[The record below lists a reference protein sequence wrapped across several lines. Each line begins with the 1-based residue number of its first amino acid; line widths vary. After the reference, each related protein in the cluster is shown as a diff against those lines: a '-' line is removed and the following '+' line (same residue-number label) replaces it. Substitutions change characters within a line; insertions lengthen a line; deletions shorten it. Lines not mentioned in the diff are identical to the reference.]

1 VKSFPKFP
9 VAKALVRH
17 PERAKIVEKRPNITE
32 REAKYETKK
41 FKGEQARYE
50 QYTNQAMHKL
60 TKRIV
65 TQINSFLDGN
75 SVINKMLDDVNILN
89 TLDMEYVEKIIF
101 ALNRANDRVV
111 GALQRL
117 NVKVET
123 YQKPPEA
130 NTVESTGDE
139 PSEAVSPEEPM
150 DDMAANLEK
159 VESGA

>member
-1 VKSFPKFP
+1 MIGLF
-9 VAKALVRH
+9 
-17 PERAKIVEKRPNITE
+17 
-32 REAKYETKK
+32 
-41 FKGEQARYE
+41 
-50 QYTNQAMHKL
+50 
-60 TKRIV
+60 
-65 TQINSFLDGN
+65 
-75 SVINKMLDDVNILN
+75 
-89 TLDMEYVEKIIF
+89 
-101 ALNRANDRVV
+101 